1 MTYLGFLGIYLL
13 IPIGLLLILI
23 LWDRN
28 QGREIPV
35 ALRAWPPAAAIFL
48 HVIIAVLYTT
58 IWDNYLVATRVWWYD
73 PALVTGVTIA
83 YVPIEEYTFFI
94 LQPILAGVW
103 LLFLLQRMR
112 LPAAQ
117 TQEQGLNDA
126 ATSRGVWLRF
136 VTVVIATA
144 IWLGSIVLLASGW
157 QPGIYMGL
165 ELVWAIPPI
174 ALQLAFGADILWY
187 YRRLVALVIIP
198 LTLYLSA
205 ADAVAI
211 NFGIWT
217 INPQKSI
224 DLLLGGILPF
234 EELLFFLLTNTLVTF
249 GIVLVLAQAS
259 HERIRELRNRLR
271 SRAPVT
277 NKKSLDRTGS

>member
-1 MTYLGFLGIYLL
+1 MNWLAY
-13 IPIGLLLILI
+13 
-23 LWDRN
+23 
-28 QGREIPV
+28 
-35 ALRAWPPAAAIFL
+35 AAVLL
-48 HVIIAVLYTT
+48 HVVIAVVYTT
-58 IWDNYLVATRVWWYD
+58 PWDNYLVATRVWWYD
-73 PALVTGVTIA
+73 PELVTGITLGW
-83 YVPIEEYTFFI
+83 VPIEEYTFFI

-103 LLFLLQRMR
+103 LLFLLQRLR

-117 TQEQGLNDA
+117 TQEPGLNDTS
-126 ATSRGVWLRF
+126 TSRGVWMRI
-136 VTVVIATA
+136 VAVVIATA

-224 DLLLGGILPF
+224 DFLLGGILPI
-234 EELLFFLLTNTLVTF
+234 EEFLFFLLTNTLVTF
-249 GIVLVLAQAS
+249 GIILVLAQAS
-259 HERIRELRNRLR
+259 HERIRELRHRLL
-271 SRAPVT
+271 S
-277 NKKSLDRTGS
+277 TGPLNNQQTFDGKGS

>member
-1 MTYLGFLGIYLL
+1 MIYFGFLAIFLL
-13 IPIGLLLILI
+13 IPIGLLLTLI

-28 QGREIPV
+28 QGREVPA
-35 ALRAWPPAAAIFL
+35 ALHAWPPAAAIFL

-58 IWDNYLVATRVWWYD
+58 IWDNYLVATQVWWYD

-103 LLFLLQRMR
+103 LLFLLQRLR

-117 TQEQGLNDA
+117 TQEPGLNGVS
-126 ATSRGVWLRF
+126 TSRGVWLRI
-136 VTVVIATA
+136 VAVVIATA

-174 ALQLAFGADILWY
+174 TLQLAFGADILWR
-187 YRRLVALVIIP
+187 YRQLVALVIIP
-198 LTLYLSA
+198 LTLYLSS
-205 ADAVAI
+205 ADAIAI
-211 NFGIWT
+211 NSGIWT

-224 DLLLGGILPF
+224 DMLLGGILPF

-249 GIVLVLAQAS
+249 GIILVLAQAS
-259 HERIRELRNRLR
+259 RERIRTLRNRLR
-271 SRAPVT
+271 Q
-277 NKKSLDRTGS
+277 